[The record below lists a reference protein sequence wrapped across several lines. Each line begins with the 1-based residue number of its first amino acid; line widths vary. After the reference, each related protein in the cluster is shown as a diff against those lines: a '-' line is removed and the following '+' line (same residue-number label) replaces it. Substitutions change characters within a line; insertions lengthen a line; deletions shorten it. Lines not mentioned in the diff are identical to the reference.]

1 MGAFMQELKQKIA
14 ENKEKLQN
22 LLNNKDNQKTLDKWL
37 KTELAYTSNAIEG
50 NTLTR
55 RETELAI
62 EEKITLGS
70 KPINDYLEAVNHA
83 KAFEFILDAAQNK
96 VKIDEDFVLHI
107 HKIILTGIDDVNA
120 GFYRAVRVRISG
132 SSTVL
137 PNPLKVPELMKNF
150 GDWLLQNDRDAL
162 TKAIEAH
169 FKLVTIHPFVD
180 GNGRTAR
187 LLLNAILMENGYG
200 PIIIRSIDR
209 KRYLTALETYQT
221 KENKEPY
228 YRFMLQAL
236 NRSLK
241 MMIDLLDVNAKEP
254 SKDMMTIA
262 KFATLCEV
270 PSSSIRY
277 WMKEGKLKP
286 AAFTKS
292 GYALF
297 EEDQKEDVKKLA
309 NK

>member
-22 LLNNKDNQKTLDKWL
+22 LLKNKDNQKTLDKWL

-83 KAFEFILDAAQNK
+83 KAFDFILDAAQNK
-96 VKIDEDFVLHI
+96 VKIDEDFVLRI

-150 GDWLLQNDRDAL
+150 GDWLLQNDEDVL
-162 TKAIEAH
+162 TRAIEAH

-221 KENKEPY
+221 KGNKEPY

-262 KFATLCEV
+262 KFAALCEV

-286 AAFTKS
+286 AAFTES

-297 EEDQKEDVKKLA
+297 EEEQKEDVLLLVK
-309 NK
+309 

>member
-1 MGAFMQELKQKIA
+1 MQELRQKIA
-14 ENKEKLQN
+14 ENKVKLQN
-22 LLNNKDNQKTLDKWL
+22 LLKNKDNQKTLDKWL

-70 KPINDYLEAVNHA
+70 KPINDYLQAVNHA
-83 KAFEFILDAAQNK
+83 KAFEFILEAVQNK
-96 VKIDEDFVLHI
+96 TKIDEDFVLRI
-107 HKIILTGIDDVNA
+107 HKIISTGIDDVNA

-150 GDWLLQNDRDAL
+150 GDWLLQNDEDIL

-187 LLLNAILMENGYG
+187 LLLNAILIENAYG

-221 KENKEPY
+221 KENKDPY

-262 KFATLCEV
+262 KFAALCCV

-286 AAFTKS
+286 VAFTKS

-297 EEDQKEDVKKLA
+297 EETQKEDVKKLA
-309 NK
+309 K

>member
-1 MGAFMQELKQKIA
+1 MQELKQKIT
-14 ENKEKLQN
+14 ENKAKLQN
-22 LLNNKDNQKTLDKWL
+22 LLKNKDNQKTLDKWL

-55 RETELAI
+55 RETELVI

-83 KAFEFILDAAQNK
+83 KAFEFILQAAQNK

-132 SSTVL
+132 LSTVL

-150 GDWLLQNDRDAL
+150 GTWLLQNDEDVL

-169 FKLVTIHPFVD
+169 FKLVTIYPFVD

-187 LLLNAILMENGYG
+187 LLLNAILMGNGYE

-221 KENKEPY
+221 KEKKEPY

-262 KFATLCEV
+262 KFATLCCV

-297 EEDQKEDVKKLA
+297 EEAQKEDVKKLA

>member
-1 MGAFMQELKQKIA
+1 MQELKQKIA
-14 ENKEKLQN
+14 ENKAKLQN
-22 LLNNKDNQKTLDKWL
+22 LLKNKDNQKTLDKWL

-83 KAFEFILDAAQNK
+83 KAFEFILEAVQNK

-107 HKIILTGIDDVNA
+107 HKIILLGVDDVNA

-150 GDWLLQNDRDAL
+150 GDWLIQNDRDAL

-254 SKDMMTIA
+254 NKDMMMIA
-262 KFATLCEV
+262 KFATLCCV

>member
-1 MGAFMQELKQKIA
+1 MQELKQKII

-22 LLNNKDNQKTLDKWL
+22 LLKNKDNQKTLDKWL

-83 KAFEFILDAAQNK
+83 KAFDFILEAVQNK
-96 VKIDEDFVLHI
+96 VKIDEDFVLRI

-262 KFATLCEV
+262 KFATLCCV

-286 AAFTKS
+286 AAFTRS

-297 EEDQKEDVKKLA
+297 EEEQKEDVKKLA